1 MNDHELMQALRDTRR
16 VDDAGIATVTDRHAL
31 VALRE
36 GITMTD
42 RHTTPTTEVPRR
54 GRRLGRR
61 GLVSGALALAL
72 VGGGAAY
79 AVSQLSDGPTLD
91 TLNCAQS
98 MTVSSDGEIHL
109 RGAVDGM
116 AASGD
121 DVADCAQFRTDARL
135 PALVDPYAFT
145 YQGIHFVVSR
155 AGVPAEVRKVAVAPL
170 PPAQVAALHELEAAL
185 DDWVDGPNASC
196 FTVTEAEDYTR
207 QTLTR
212 IGLTGWTTRVFEDRE
227 NPTPGPCATLVPFT
241 DQHVVEVREDS
252 RKPHLPDP
260 ANVSS
265 SVFSA
270 AAGLHDQVATKCLS
284 LADAKRVARSLVD
297 PIDEV
302 TAVPDEAA
310 RCTRVDMTVGGT
322 IFVTLRGPSV
332 ARP

>member
-16 VDDAGIATVTDRHAL
+16 VDDARIATVTDRHAL
-31 VALRE
+31 GALRE
-36 GITMTD
+36 GILMTD
-42 RHTTPTTEVPRR
+42 RHSPPTVEAPRR

-91 TLNCAQS
+91 LLNCAEAI
-98 MTVSSDGEIHL
+98 TVSSDGEIHL

-135 PALVDPYAFT
+135 PALVDPYPFVYGGT
-145 YQGIHFVVSR
+145 HFVVSR
-155 AGVPAEVRKVAVAPL
+155 AGVPPEVVEDAEPPL
-170 PPAQVAALHELEAAL
+170 PTTQVAALHELEAAM

-196 FTVTEAEDYTR
+196 FTVAEAEDYAR

-212 IGLTGWTTRVFEDRE
+212 VGVTGWTTRVFEDRE

-241 DQHVVEVREDS
+241 DQHVVEVRKDS
-252 RKPHLPDP
+252 RKPIVPDP
-260 ANVSS
+260 ANISS
-265 SVFSA
+265 SVFST
-270 AAGLHDQVATKCLS
+270 AAGLRDQVATKCLS

-297 PIDEV
+297 PLDDV
-302 TAVPDEAA
+302 TAVPDETAT
-310 RCTRVDMTVGGT
+310 CTRVDMTVGGA